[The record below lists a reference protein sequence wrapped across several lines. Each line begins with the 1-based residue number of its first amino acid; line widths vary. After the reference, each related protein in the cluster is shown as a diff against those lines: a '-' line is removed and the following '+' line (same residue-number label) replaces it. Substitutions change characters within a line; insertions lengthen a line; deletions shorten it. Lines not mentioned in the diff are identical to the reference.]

1 MSKLFSPITIRGE
14 EIRNRVFVAPMC
26 QYSSATED
34 GRCSGWHTVHYG
46 TRAVGGAGLVMLEA
60 SAVRPDGRISPQ
72 DLGLWNDSHVEAMG
86 PVVDAIVSNGSVPA
100 IQLAHAG
107 RKAGH
112 TKPWEGGHQ
121 LNSSNGGWDNIAP
134 SPIAFQEDWDAPRE
148 MTLEDIGQVIDD
160 FANSA
165 RLAVNA
171 GMKVIELHM
180 AHGYLACE
188 FLSPLS
194 NERTDQYGGSLK
206 NRVRFPLEVT
216 RAVRKAIPDSMPLF
230 VRVSA
235 TEYMENGWDVD
246 ECVDFSR
253 MLKEDGV
260 DLIDCSSGGNSSTQ
274 TLTPFPGYQVQFS
287 ARIRSEAEVTTGA
300 VGLITEAA
308 QAEKILED
316 GDADVILLAR
326 ELLRNP
332 YWPIQA
338 QIELDGAAGLRRF
351 WPDTATG
358 LGRFTGLT
366 VSSSRAVT
374 AAVSD
379 SCCSATHSVNVP
391 LNTFSLPSPV
401 TNRVSA
407 KSATRCRS

>member
-14 EIRNRVFVAPMC
+14 QIPNRVFVAPMC
-26 QYSSATED
+26 QYSSETED

-60 SAVRPDGRISPQ
+60 SAVRPDGRITPW
-72 DLGLWNDSHVEAMG
+72 DLGLWNKSHVESLG
-86 PVVDAIVSNGSVPA
+86 PVVDAIVANGSTPA

-112 TKPWEGGHQ
+112 GKPWDGSPQ
-121 LNSSNGGWDNIAP
+121 LNSSNGGWEAIAP
-134 SPIAFQEDWDAPRE
+134 SPIAFQEDWDTPRG
-148 MTLEDIGQVIDD
+148 MTKEDIGHVVND

-165 RLAVNA
+165 KLAVNA

-180 AHGYLACE
+180 AHGYLGCE

-194 NERTDQYGGSLK
+194 NVRVDEYGGSLD
-206 NRVRFPLEVT
+206 NRVRFPREIT
-216 RAVRKAIPDSMPLF
+216 RAVRNAIPDSMPLF

-235 TEYMENGWDVD
+235 TEYMDDGWDVD

-274 TLTPFPGYQVQFS
+274 TLTPYAGYQVQFS
-287 ARIRSEAEVTTGA
+287 ARIRSEAEITTGA

-308 QAEKILED
+308 QAEKVLED

-338 QIELDGAAGLRRF
+338 QTELDGAAT
-351 WPDTATG
+351 WPDQYKRVAE
-358 LGRFTGLT
+358 LRNYP
-366 VSSSRAVT
+366 
-374 AAVSD
+374 AA
-379 SCCSATHSVNVP
+379 P
-391 LNTFSLPSPV
+391 P
-401 TNRVSA
+401 R
-407 KSATRCRS
+407 

>member
-14 EIRNRVFVAPMC
+14 QIPNRVFVAPMC
-26 QYSSATED
+26 QYSSETED

-60 SAVRPDGRISPQ
+60 SAVRPDGRITPW
-72 DLGLWNDSHVEAMG
+72 DLGLWNKNHVESLG
-86 PVVDAIVSNGSVPA
+86 PVVDAIVANGSTPA

-112 TKPWEGGHQ
+112 GKPWDGSPQ
-121 LNSSNGGWDNIAP
+121 LNSSNGGWEAIAP
-134 SPIAFQEDWDAPRE
+134 SPIAFQEDWDTPRE
-148 MTLEDIGQVIDD
+148 MTKEDIGHVVND

-165 RLAVNA
+165 KLAVNA

-180 AHGYLACE
+180 AHGYLGCE

-194 NERTDQYGGSLK
+194 NVRVDEYGGSLE
-206 NRVRFPLEVT
+206 NRVRFPREVT
-216 RAVRKAIPDSMPLF
+216 RAVRNAIPDSMPLF

-235 TEYMENGWDVD
+235 TEYMDDGWDVD

-253 MLKEDGV
+253 MLKQDGV

-274 TLTPFPGYQVQFS
+274 TLTPYAGYQVQFS
-287 ARIRSEAEVTTGA
+287 ARIRSEAEITTGA
-300 VGLITEAA
+300 VGLITEAG
-308 QAEKILED
+308 QAEKVLED

-338 QIELDGAAGLRRF
+338 QTELDGAAT
-351 WPDTATG
+351 WPDQYKRVAE
-358 LGRFTGLT
+358 LRNYP
-366 VSSSRAVT
+366 
-374 AAVSD
+374 AA
-379 SCCSATHSVNVP
+379 P
-391 LNTFSLPSPV
+391 P
-401 TNRVSA
+401 R
-407 KSATRCRS
+407 

>member
-1 MSKLFSPITIRGE
+1 MSKLFSPITIRGQH
-14 EIRNRVFVAPMC
+14 ISNRVFVAPMC
-26 QYSSATED
+26 QYSSSTED

-46 TRAVGGAGLVMLEA
+46 TRAVGGAGLVMLAA
-60 SAVRPDGRISPQ
+60 SAVRPDGRITPW
-72 DLGLWNDSHVEAMG
+72 DLGIWDESHVESMG
-86 PVVDAIVSNGSVPA
+86 PVVDAIEANGSVPA

-112 TKPWEGGHQ
+112 GRPWEGGHQ
-121 LNSSNGGWDNIAP
+121 LDSTNGGWESIAP
-134 SPIAFQEDWDAPRE
+134 SPIAFQEDWDVPRE
-148 MTLEDIGQVIDD
+148 MTTEDITQVITD

-165 RLAVNA
+165 SLAVNA

-180 AHGYLACE
+180 AHGYLNCE

-194 NERTDQYGGSLK
+194 NQRTDQYGGSLE

-216 RAVRKAIPDSMPLF
+216 RAVRNEMPDSMPLL

-253 MLKEDGV
+253 MLKEEGV
-260 DLIDCSSGGNSSTQ
+260 DMIDCSSGGNSSTQ
-274 TLTPFPGYQVQFS
+274 TLTPYAGYQVQFS
-287 ARIRSEAEVTTGA
+287 ARIRSEANITTGA

-308 QAEKILED
+308 QAEKILDD
-316 GDADVILLAR
+316 GEADVILLAR

-338 QIELDGAAGLRRF
+338 QIELDGAAE
-351 WPDTATG
+351 WPDQYK
-358 LGRFTGLT
+358 
-366 VSSSRAVT
+366 
-374 AAVSD
+374 
-379 SCCSATHSVNVP
+379 
-391 LNTFSLPSPV
+391 
-401 TNRVSA
+401 RVA
-407 KSATRCRS
+407 ELRNHPRRPQR

>member
-1 MSKLFSPITIRGE
+1 MSKLFSPITIRGQH
-14 EIRNRVFVAPMC
+14 ISNRVFVAPMC
-26 QYSSATED
+26 QYSSSTED

-60 SAVRPDGRISPQ
+60 SAVRPDGRFTPW
-72 DLGLWNDSHVEAMG
+72 DLGIWNESHVESMG
-86 PVVDAIVSNGSVPA
+86 PVVDAIEANGSVPA

-112 TKPWEGGHQ
+112 GRPWEGGHQ
-121 LNSSNGGWDNIAP
+121 LDSTNGGWESIAP
-134 SPIAFQEDWDAPRE
+134 SPIAFQEDWDVPRE
-148 MTLEDIGQVIDD
+148 MTTEDITQVITD

-180 AHGYLACE
+180 AHGFLNCE

-194 NERTDQYGGSLK
+194 NQRTDQYGGSLE

-216 RAVRKAIPDSMPLF
+216 RAVRNEMPDSMPLL

-253 MLKEDGV
+253 MLKEEGV
-260 DLIDCSSGGNSSTQ
+260 DMIDCSSGGNSSTQ
-274 TLTPFPGYQVQFS
+274 TLTPYAGYQVQFS
-287 ARIRSEAEVTTGA
+287 ARIRSEANITTGA

-308 QAEKILED
+308 QAEKILDD
-316 GDADVILLAR
+316 GEADVILLAR

-338 QIELDGAAGLRRF
+338 QIELDGAAE
-351 WPDTATG
+351 WPDQYK
-358 LGRFTGLT
+358 
-366 VSSSRAVT
+366 
-374 AAVSD
+374 
-379 SCCSATHSVNVP
+379 
-391 LNTFSLPSPV
+391 
-401 TNRVSA
+401 RVA
-407 KSATRCRS
+407 ELRNHPRRPQR

>member
-1 MSKLFSPITIRGE
+1 MSKLFSPITIRGQH
-14 EIRNRVFVAPMC
+14 ISNRVFVAPMC
-26 QYSSATED
+26 QYSSSTED

-60 SAVRPDGRISPQ
+60 SAVRPDGRITPW
-72 DLGLWNDSHVEAMG
+72 DLGIWNESHVESMG
-86 PVVDAIVSNGSVPA
+86 PVVDAIEANGSVPA

-112 TKPWEGGHQ
+112 GRPWEGGHQ
-121 LNSSNGGWDNIAP
+121 LDSTNGGWESIAP
-134 SPIAFQEDWDAPRE
+134 SPIAFQEDWDVPRE
-148 MTLEDIGQVIDD
+148 MTTEDITQVITD

-180 AHGYLACE
+180 AHGYLNCE

-194 NERTDQYGGSLK
+194 NQRTAQYGGSLE

-216 RAVRKAIPDSMPLF
+216 RAVRNEMPDSMPLL

-253 MLKEDGV
+253 MLKEEGV
-260 DLIDCSSGGNSSTQ
+260 DMIDCSSGGNSSTQ
-274 TLTPFPGYQVQFS
+274 TLTPYAGYQVQFS
-287 ARIRSEAEVTTGA
+287 ARIRSEANITTGA

-308 QAEKILED
+308 QAEKILDD
-316 GDADVILLAR
+316 GEADVILLAR

-338 QIELDGAAGLRRF
+338 QIELDGAAE
-351 WPDTATG
+351 WPDQYK
-358 LGRFTGLT
+358 
-366 VSSSRAVT
+366 
-374 AAVSD
+374 
-379 SCCSATHSVNVP
+379 
-391 LNTFSLPSPV
+391 
-401 TNRVSA
+401 RVA
-407 KSATRCRS
+407 ELRNHPRRPQR